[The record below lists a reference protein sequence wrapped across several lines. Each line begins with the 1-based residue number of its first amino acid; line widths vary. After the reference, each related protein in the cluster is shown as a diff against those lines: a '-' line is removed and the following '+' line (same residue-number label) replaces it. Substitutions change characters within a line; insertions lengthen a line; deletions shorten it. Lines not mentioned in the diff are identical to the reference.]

1 MDPLQE
7 VAARPPEKNT
17 HERKWAS
24 VPATC
29 AASELRAVR
38 GVDGDDAAS
47 PTERYPTGGSLLVGE
62 AALHTNMSPLRV
74 SLEIPR
80 ERSTWEVMAAQ

>member
-1 MDPLQE
+1 M
-7 VAARPPEKNT
+7 
-17 HERKWAS
+17 
-24 VPATC
+24 
-29 AASELRAVR
+29 
-38 GVDGDDAAS
+38 
-47 PTERYPTGGSLLVGE
+47 VGE